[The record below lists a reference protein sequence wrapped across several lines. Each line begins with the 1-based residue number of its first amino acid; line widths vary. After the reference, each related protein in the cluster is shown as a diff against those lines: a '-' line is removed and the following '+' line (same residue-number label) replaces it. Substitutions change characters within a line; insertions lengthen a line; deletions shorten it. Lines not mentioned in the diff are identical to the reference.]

1 MSSTRTVT
9 WLAGNPGDGW
19 YEMTSA
25 WVELLGDDEPR
36 LQYAAGGGEENLT
49 SVASGRGELGMSI
62 DVVAAAAYNGGPPFT
77 EPLRNLRCIGT
88 GWSPLPYNLLVAKDT
103 PLDLEQ
109 AIRSRR
115 IRIGAP
121 PEDTTD
127 ELMFQRV
134 LSYYGVASAD
144 VNGGDGRV
152 LLADYHDLV
161 DALEN
166 RAIDA
171 VFGATTM
178 PAPSIARAGASD
190 RPLALT
196 SLPADLIE
204 HLSGRCGCRP
214 GVIPAGTYPGLQDGD
229 VHTCFADTVIVVAAK
244 AEDDLVYAITRRILG
259 KIDRLADV
267 HQSLAAFN
275 PYTAWRNVP
284 TPMHPAAAQAYRDC
298 GFLD

>member
-1 MSSTRTVT
+1 MDAPSTVT

-19 YEMTSA
+19 FEMTAA
-25 WVELLGDDEPR
+25 WVDLLNDGELR
-36 LQYAAGGGEENLT
+36 LQFAAGGGEENLT
-49 SVASGRGELGMSI
+49 SVAAGRGELGMSI

-77 EPLRNLRCIGT
+77 EPLRNLRCLGT
-88 GWSPLPYNLLVAKDT
+88 GWSPLPYNLLVATDT
-103 PLDLEQ
+103 PLDLAQ
-109 AIRSRR
+109 AIRSRS

-144 VNGGDGRV
+144 VNAGSGRV

-161 DALEN
+161 DALEA

-178 PAPSIARAGASD
+178 PAPSIARAGAAD
-190 RPLALT
+190 RPLALS
-196 SLPADLIE
+196 SLPADLVE
-204 HLSGRCGCRP
+204 HLSRRCGCRP
-214 GVIPAGTYPGLQDGD
+214 GVIPTGTYPTLQDGD
-229 VHTCFADTVIVVAAK
+229 IHTCFADTVIVVAAE
-244 AEDDLVYAITRRILG
+244 AEDDLVYAITRRILD
-259 KIDRLADV
+259 KVDHLADV
-267 HQSLAAFN
+267 HPSLAAFN

-284 TPMHPAAAQAYRDC
+284 TPLHPAAAHAYRDC
-298 GFLD
+298 GYLD

>member
-1 MSSTRTVT
+1 MSSVT

-19 YEMTSA
+19 YELTEA
-25 WVELLGDDEPR
+25 WVDMLNDDGLRFEF
-36 LQYAAGGGEENLT
+36 AAGGGEENLT
-49 SVASGRGELGMSI
+49 SVAAGRGDLGMSI

-77 EPLRNLRCIGT
+77 QPLRSLRCVGT
-88 GWSPLPYNLLVAKDT
+88 GWSPLPYNLLAATDT

-109 AIRSRR
+109 AITRGT

-134 LSYYGVASAD
+134 LGFYGATAAD
-144 VNGGDGRV
+144 VNAAGGRV
-152 LLADYHDLV
+152 LLADYHELV
-161 DALEN
+161 DALEE

-178 PAPSIARAGASD
+178 PAPSIARAAAAD
-190 RPLALT
+190 RELALAP
-196 SLPADLIE
+196 LPAGVVE
-204 HLSGRCGCRP
+204 HLSRRCGCRP

-229 VHTCFADTVIVVAAK
+229 IRTCFADTVIVVSAE
-244 AEDDLVYAITRRILG
+244 AEDEVVYAVTRRILENVDPG
-259 KIDRLADV
+259 I
-267 HQSLAAFN
+267 HPSLAAFN

-284 TPMHPAAAQAYRDC
+284 APMHPAAAMAYRDC
-298 GFLD
+298 GYLG